1 MSTLVAIEIPVLS
14 SQFPCPSTRCKGEAL
29 FGHAKDLAVYNILV
43 TNLCL
48 GPLVVIYVDITQ
60 TAPGAHTTQ
69 IRESKPVHAYSMYL
83 GRGS

>member
-14 SQFPCPSTRCKGEAL
+14 SQFPCPSTRCKGED
-29 FGHAKDLAVYNILV
+29 AKDLAVYNILV

-69 IRESKPVHAYSMYL
+69 IRESKPVHAYSVYL